1 MNETKPKR
9 ILRRPQVQDRVGLT
23 HSQIDSMERRG
34 LFPKRIKIS
43 VKAAGW
49 PCRALPDR
57 EAPAALNLNKKIS
70 MRNACR
76 RAHR

>member
-1 MNETKPKR
+1 MSETKPKR

-23 HSQIDSMERRG
+23 HSQIDNLEKRG

-49 PCRALPDR
+49 VESEVEDFIERR
-57 EAPAALNLNKKIS
+57 IAAS
-70 MRNACR
+70 RGESVA
-76 RAHR
+76 A

>member
-49 PCRALPDR
+49 LESEVEEFIEQRV
-57 EAPAALNLNKKIS
+57 AAS
-70 MRNACR
+70 RGESA
-76 RAHR
+76 AA